1 MTVEETMAFEAE
13 RERHRVISPCARCE
27 RRQDCAFSSRPC
39 RKWRE
44 WFSRRW
50 KEVRAL
56 YGSESVQSA
65 ESVSEANKEK

>member
-1 MTVEETMAFEAE
+1 MENIDNLMQEKY
-13 RERHRVISPCARCE
+13 RVISPCARCE

-39 RKWRE
+39 KKWRE

-56 YGSESVQSA
+56 YAKQERGADGE
-65 ESVSEANKEK
+65 